1 MTVELIIKEDEKN
14 RATKSIKEDSN
25 KVNFQDNIE
34 PNIAT
39 ILRINNNY
47 ENNNIGT
54 SNPLLK
60 QNAMHNSKR
69 NFSNNY
75 IRENSPNIILN
86 RDIKK
91 F

>member
-60 QNAMHNSKR
+60 QNKMHNSKR

>member
-14 RATKSIKEDSN
+14 RATKSVKEDSN

-47 ENNNIGT
+47 DNNNIGT

-60 QNAMHNSKR
+60 QNTMHNSKR

-86 RDIKK
+86 RSIKK

>member
-1 MTVELIIKEDEKN
+1 MTVELVIKEDEKN
-14 RATKSIKEDSN
+14 RATKSIKEN

-47 ENNNIGT
+47 ENNYIGT

>member
-39 ILRINNNY
+39 ILRINNNCQ
-47 ENNNIGT
+47 NNNIGT
-54 SNPLLK
+54 SNQLLK
-60 QNAMHNSKR
+60 QNTMHNSKR